1 MASNQGSWS
10 RLPPEIQMEVIRFLP
25 SVGGKCS
32 ELATVCRAWQII
44 LEPLNFAEISLTVPR
59 LMDPKSRDI
68 LSRKRDLIRYIWFR
82 IELKDYDCIRCGN
95 EDSDLDGL
103 GDVNNQFITD
113 ALEGLFTMLSVWE
126 PRGDLVLDISVY
138 SPSDDKHW
146 FKYLT
151 FYSDTDQ
158 AECPPEYERNDPAHG
173 WIDGRQTMAPT
184 WMATERVF
192 EEIFDTGPF
201 DDETLEVEWWRSLP
215 LVPAVGSVLFR
226 QQTRRRWRPVTLASM
241 LTRFPNIKELCYEP
255 WRELDMIE
263 ILTDGYTGKL
273 IESFSSTQL
282 CRLTIFENFKESYRD
297 EWQRGTRRPCPAVR
311 VPDPAV
317 TQKLARASLHLKTL
331 SASFMVD
338 ADHFFAA
345 RQPYWTWDVLT
356 SLALTSSILTNDADP
371 MDINNMLQSAAAAAL
386 KMPSLDTLE
395 IWNGRRGLAMVF
407 QYKKK
412 PAILTIR
419 GTWELELAPEVRRA
433 WDAVAHE
440 EVVVQRSLIDL
451 DKIRS
456 HGDAIRELGLSAEV
470 VRPVSLQQ
478 ILIENR
484 FQIHSALISNVF
496 KSETPC
502 VAITPQ

>member
-1 MASNQGSWS
+1 MASYKGFWGH
-10 RLPPEIQMEVIRFLP
+10 LPPEIQVEIIRVLP

-32 ELATVCRAWQII
+32 QLVTICRAWQTI

-68 LSRKRDLIRYIWFR
+68 LSRKRHLIRYIWIR
-82 IELKDYDCIRCGN
+82 IELKEYNCIRCCN
-95 EDSDLDGL
+95 EDPDLWGL
-103 GDVNNQFITD
+103 DDIDNQFIVD
-113 ALEGLFTMLSVWE
+113 AFEGLFTMLSVWE

-151 FYSDTDQ
+151 FHSDTDR

-184 WMATERVF
+184 WIATERVF
-192 EEIFDTGPF
+192 DEIMGEGPF
-201 DDETLEVEWWRSLP
+201 DDELTEMEWWRSLP
-215 LVPAVGSVLFR
+215 LVPVVGGMLFR
-226 QQTRRRWRPVTLASM
+226 QQTRRRWKPVTLASM

-255 WRELDMIE
+255 WRELGMIE
-263 ILTDGYTGKL
+263 IQTDGWTQNL
-273 IESFSSTQL
+273 IESISSTQL
-282 CRLTIFENFKESYRD
+282 CKLTIFENFNESYRD
-297 EWQRGTRRPCPAVR
+297 RWHRMIRFPCPAIR
-311 VPDPAV
+311 VPNPAV
-317 TQKLARASLHLKTL
+317 SQKLARASLHLKTL

-338 ADHFFAA
+338 AGYFFAA
-345 RQPYWTWDVLT
+345 RQRSWTWDILT
-356 SLALTSSILTNDADP
+356 SLALTSSTLTNDANP
-371 MDINNMLQSAAAAAL
+371 VDINNMLQSAAAAAL
-386 KMPSLDTLE
+386 KMPSLDIIE

-407 QYKKK
+407 RYERARDWQ
-412 PAILTIR
+412 PAIITVR
-419 GTWELELAPEVRRA
+419 GTWEFELAPAVRRA

-451 DKIRS
+451 DKIRN

-484 FQIHSALISNVF
+484 FQA
-496 KSETPC
+496 
-502 VAITPQ
+502 